1 VGPTGGQGAQGAG
14 GPTGPTGGGGPQ
26 GAQGG
31 GGGQGGQGAQGPT
44 GPTGPTGPPGPS
56 DLRFKKNIRDIE
68 SPLSRVLKM
77 RGVEFLWK
85 KQNNSERTV
94 DIGFISQEVEKIF
107 PELVFSEN
115 NGLNLKKIKYY
126 EIVSICLEAI
136 KEQDIE
142 LSESENRLEYLEN
155 RIKEKGLI

>member
-1 VGPTGGQGAQGAG
+1 
-14 GPTGPTGGGGPQ
+14 
-26 GAQGG
+26 
-31 GGGQGGQGAQGPT
+31 
-44 GPTGPTGPPGPS
+44 
-56 DLRFKKNIRDIE
+56 
-68 SPLSRVLKM
+68 M

-85 KQNNSERTV
+85 KQNDSESTI
-94 DIGFISQEVEKIF
+94 DIGFIAQEVEKIF
-107 PELVFSEN
+107 PELVFSEHN
-115 NGLNLKKIKYY
+115 ELGLKKVKYY